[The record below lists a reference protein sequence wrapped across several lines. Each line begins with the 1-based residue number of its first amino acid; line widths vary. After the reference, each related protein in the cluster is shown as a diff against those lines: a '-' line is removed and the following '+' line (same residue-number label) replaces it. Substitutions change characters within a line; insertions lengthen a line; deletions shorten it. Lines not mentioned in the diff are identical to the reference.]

1 VIRAASVLALVAVAG
16 CTRAG
21 STSPSP
27 PRADETCGRLAALYA
42 KENLPYEKTECLKM
56 VTALP
61 ADDAACFD
69 SCTQS
74 STVKALVACQTNCRN
89 QPKQ

>member
-1 VIRAASVLALVAVAG
+1 VTRLVFALPLLAAAA

-21 STSPSP
+21 STSASP

-42 KENLPYEKTECLKM
+42 KENLPYEKGECMKM
-56 VTALP
+56 VGALAP
-61 ADDAACFD
+61 DDAACFD

-74 STVKALVACQTNCRN
+74 GTVKALVTCQTSCRTAA
-89 QPKQ
+89 K